1 MKALFKKLKAST
13 RFDLEGKS
21 RRDCEADDVQQFEKS
36 LLEMDRELS
45 ASRSNASLP
54 THLHSSIMRAVRASD
69 KQVEVDEA
77 EIFRPKLAGASI
89 AFAVVVGLLFW
100 VTDQPSLKDKAA
112 PLSPVIAASIASG
125 LNEGHELTQVAP
137 RAALEPLSG
146 EMELLGRDFRNAVT
160 FLVASM
166 P

>member
-1 MKALFKKLKAST
+1 MKALFKKFKAST
-13 RFDLEGKS
+13 RFDQEAKS
-21 RRDCEADDVQQFEKS
+21 GRNSRHEELQRFEKS
-36 LLEMDRELS
+36 LLKMDRELS
-45 ASRSNASLP
+45 ASRSNTSLP
-54 THLHSSIMRAVRASD
+54 THLHSSIMGAVRASD
-69 KQVEVDEA
+69 RQDEMVA
-77 EIFRPKLAGASI
+77 SGFFWRQFAGVSLAFVAI
-89 AFAVVVGLLFW
+89 IGLLFW
-100 VTDQPSLKDKAA
+100 LTDHSSLKDKAA

-125 LNEGHELTQVAP
+125 LNEGHELTHVAP